1 MSLRSGLC
9 RTAVLAVMLLA
20 APAFAETAAP
30 GAASERAAEPEA
42 RVVLAQI
49 TAPDLRRAPQVNR
62 RGEVMWIN
70 HLDLLPGDGSVTTS
84 FNAINS
90 GVGSGLAGL
99 VIRSSATGDT
109 APTGGNKVVWTGTQ
123 VPPGYIITGV
133 RTCYELSSA
142 GSFITQTRLAQ
153 MQDPPSSAVVQ
164 MDDGTDLNAA
174 GPVCVDSAPTSVD
187 PARGEVLLSYRVN
200 FGSTNDRIVVRA
212 VGLRLAPRP

>member
-1 MSLRSGLC
+1 
-9 RTAVLAVMLLA
+9 
-20 APAFAETAAP
+20 
-30 GAASERAAEPEA
+30 
-42 RVVLAQI
+42 
-49 TAPDLRRAPQVNR
+49 
-62 RGEVMWIN
+62 MWIN
-70 HLDLLPGDGSVTTS
+70 HLDLLPGDGSVSTS

-90 GVGSGLAGL
+90 GVGGGLAGL
-99 VIRSSATGDT
+99 VITSSTTGDT
-109 APTGGNKVVWTGTQ
+109 APSGGNKVVWTGTQ

-133 RTCYELSSA
+133 RTCYELSSR

-174 GPVCVDSAPTSVD
+174 GPVCVDSQPTSVD

-200 FGSTNDRIVVRA
+200 FGATGDRIAVRA